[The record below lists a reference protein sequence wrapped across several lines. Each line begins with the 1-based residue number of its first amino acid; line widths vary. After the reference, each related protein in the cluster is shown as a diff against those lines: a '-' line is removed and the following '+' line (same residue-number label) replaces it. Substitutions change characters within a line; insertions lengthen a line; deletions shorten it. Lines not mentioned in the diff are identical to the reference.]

1 MRHIAYKIARRL
13 HINKLYFIKND
24 LITSLNKLKI
34 IFSHKRTSLLKKI
47 TNASQTVLFGQKKL
61 SVIFESYFVNLMF
74 ES

>member
-1 MRHIAYKIARRL
+1 M
-13 HINKLYFIKND
+13 
-24 LITSLNKLKI
+24 SLNNLKI